1 MSNRKERIRVQIAY
15 MALCRRVLETV
26 GIDVKEAASEAGLS
40 RQTIYAW
47 ATGRY
52 PMPDGVA
59 LRRWHTYM
67 NATLKARRDMAFR
80 EYSLIKQETVEMATA
95 LDEGYRRVGEA
106 AKAER
111 GNNDGKP

>member
-1 MSNRKERIRVQIAY
+1 MNKRQERIRAQIAY
-15 MALCRRVLETV
+15 MAVCKRLLETV
-26 GIDVKEAASEAGLS
+26 NIDIKTAASEAGLS

-67 NATLKARRDMAFR
+67 NATLKARRDEALR
-80 EYSLIKQETVEMATA
+80 QYALIKQETVELAAA
-95 LDEGYRRVGEA
+95 LDEGYKHVGEA
-106 AKAER
+106 EKAER
-111 GNNDGKP
+111 GAGNGKS